1 MARIHFSKCI
11 ILAIFRVTICSYWSY
26 MALLVPPI
34 EDLVLLAHFQ
44 WLMGPLK
51 QKLGEKLG
59 KNLKNP
65 FFSQFPWLDMAIF
78 MPKICLNWP
87 NVVPLVPPERYFD
100 GQVCFY
106 KFLGPLNGEN
116 EKKVTKSI
124 FHFAFQATTVS
135 SRCKIFDLN
144 AHFGCSLGPCWGIGI
159 CKVVS

>member
-1 MARIHFSKCI
+1 MVGYSHFI
-11 ILAIFRVTICSYWSY
+11 
-26 MALLVPPI
+26 
-34 EDLVLLAHFQ
+34 
-44 WLMGPLK
+44 
-51 QKLGEKLG
+51 
-59 KNLKNP
+59 
-65 FFSQFPWLDMAIF
+65 
-78 MPKICLNWP
+78 PKICLNWP

-144 AHFGCSLGPCWGIGI
+144 AHFWCSLGPCWGIGI
-159 CKVVS
+159 CKVVSQCLFVFYRQLEGSKMTSTKICHFSSDSIR

>member
-34 EDLVLLAHFQ
+34 EYLVVLAHFQ

-51 QKLGEKLG
+51 QKFGEKLR

-78 MPKICLNWP
+78 MPKICLNWS
-87 NVVPLVPPERYFD
+87 NVVPLVPRERYFD
-100 GQVCFY
+100 GQVCLF
-106 KFLGPLNGEN
+106 KFLGPLNGEYWK
-116 EKKVTKSI
+116 EMRKKSKNRFFMS
-124 FHFAFQATTVS
+124 HFRL
-135 SRCKIFDLN
+135 SRSVQDAKYLI
-144 AHFGCSLGPCWGIGI
+144 
-159 CKVVS
+159 